1 VAEILSTSRTFDDPA
16 VPKGHARTGSEPLM
30 QEAVTA
36 GASAEAP
43 AESLP
48 GLVSAFRFTDGRVEE
63 LAVDKPIAEQPGS
76 WLWLHFNLA
85 DARACRFLKAGI
97 SLPPVARDLLISADE
112 HQQLNVTGG
121 CLYGVFAD
129 LVCDLDGLTDEIG
142 FLHFALTDGMLIT
155 GRRRSLSAVNATRKA
170 VRAGNTLFTPAALL
184 QTLIEEV
191 VDSIHRYADAA
202 AAKLDR
208 IEERIL
214 ADDVDEGRQ
223 VLGRI
228 RRATVRLHRQLV
240 ILRALVQRLELDLA
254 GKLTLDLATTRLA
267 QRLEW
272 LDAEIVALR
281 DRAHLLQEE
290 VTMKTAEQ
298 TNRNLH
304 VLAVVTTVFMPAS
317 LIAGILGMNVGG
329 LPLVQDTD
337 GFFWSIVILAAA
349 SVVVLWLLKRSG
361 ILKH

>member
-1 VAEILSTSRTFDDPA
+1 M
-16 VPKGHARTGSEPLM
+16 H
-30 QEAVTA
+30 EAVIA
-36 GASAEAP
+36 GASAETP

-48 GLVSAFRFTDGRVEE
+48 GLVSAFRFAAGGSEE
-63 LAVDKPIAEQPGS
+63 LSVDEPIAEQPDS

-85 DARACRFLKAGI
+85 DARACRFLKAGP
-97 SLPPVARDLLISADE
+97 SLPAAARELLVSPDE
-112 HQQLNVTGG
+112 HQQLNAIGG

-129 LVCDLDGLTDEIG
+129 LVCDLNGLTEEIG
-142 FLHFALTDGMLIT
+142 FLHFALTERLLVT
-155 GRRRSLSAVNATRKA
+155 GRRRSLSAVNVTRKL
-170 VRAGNTLFTPAALL
+170 VRSGGKIPTPAVLL
-184 QTLIEEV
+184 QMLLEQV
-191 VDSIHRYADAA
+191 VDSVDRYADDA

-214 ADDVDEGRQ
+214 ADEISEGRP

-228 RRATVRLHRQLV
+228 RRSTVRLHRQLV
-240 ILRALVQRLELDLA
+240 ILRALIQRLDLDLA
-254 GKLTLDLATTRLA
+254 EELTLNLATARLR

-272 LDAEIVALR
+272 LDAEIISLR

-304 VLAVVTTVFMPAS
+304 VLAIVTTLFMPAS

-329 LPLVQDTD
+329 LPLVQDAN
-337 GFFWSIVILAAA
+337 GFLWSMAILAGSSAI
-349 SVVVLWLLKRSG
+349 VLWLLKRSG